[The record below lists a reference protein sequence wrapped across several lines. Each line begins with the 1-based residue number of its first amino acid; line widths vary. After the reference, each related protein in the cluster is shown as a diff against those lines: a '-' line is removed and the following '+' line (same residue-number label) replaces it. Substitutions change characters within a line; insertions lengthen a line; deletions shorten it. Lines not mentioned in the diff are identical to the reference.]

1 MERSNRDDISK
12 QKGYRKDYSLL
23 AVISAA
29 AAVFAWLVASAV
41 AQSLHDRELE
51 IARLYWNG
59 YAKLYAEQ
67 NNGELTGLS
76 ERLQKDRYMFGYH
89 QRLSVIFYDP
99 DGKTIAAAIH
109 NDINIEALK
118 EGLDQQMRQSG
129 KMSIL
134 SNGKIAGYIVV
145 FLEQPLFLRLLAG
158 LFSGLSA
165 ISVIAAGLFVIRRSR
180 AAFEKARLETASL
193 LYRQMTDEDIK
204 EALAAEILQSESRKF
219 SHSEYTVRIALQSA
233 AEQLERMN
241 KLETVRR
248 TMVADI
254 AHELRTPIAVMRSQ
268 LEHAIS
274 DNVPL
279 PVEKAAKLHDETLR
293 LTKLVRDLQVLAL
306 AESGNLPLSKSW
318 FSLTVLVSQVVETL
332 ALEAEEREIKTDMK
346 SPHELMI
353 YADESRIRQ
362 MIINLTGNALEHARS
377 SVRII
382 LGIDESKTMVHIAV
396 QDDGMGMEEEEL
408 SRVFDRFYR
417 GKRNNKSKSGSSGLG
432 LGLAIVREFAHAH
445 RGTVE
450 VSSRYGEGTRF
461 FVELPIMND

>member
-1 MERSNRDDISK
+1 MERSNRDGISK
-12 QKGYRKDYSLL
+12 QKGYRKGYSLI

-29 AAVFAWLVASAV
+29 AAVFAWFVASAA

-76 ERLQKDRYMFGYH
+76 ERLQKDQYMFGSN
-89 QRLSVIFYDP
+89 QRISVIFYDP
-99 DGKTIAAAIH
+99 DGKTPVAATQNGIY
-109 NDINIEALK
+109 IEAA
-118 EGLDQQMRQSG
+118 EGLEQQLRHLD
-129 KMSIL
+129 KMSVL
-134 SNGKIAGYIVV
+134 SDGKITGYIAVY
-145 FLEQPLFLRLLAG
+145 LEQSLYLRLLAG
-158 LFSGLSA
+158 LFTGSSA
-165 ISVIAAGLFVIRRSR
+165 VSVIVAGFIVIRRSK
-180 AAFEKARLETASL
+180 AAFDKARLETASL
-193 LYRQMTDEDIK
+193 LYRQMTDKDIK
-204 EALAAEILQSESRKF
+204 EALVAEILQSESRKL
-219 SHSEYTVRIALQSA
+219 SHSECAVRVALQSA
-233 AEQLERMN
+233 AEQLERIN

-279 PVEKAAKLHDETLR
+279 PVEKAARLHDETLR

-306 AESGNLPLSKSW
+306 AESGNLPLAKSW
-318 FSLTVLVSQVVETL
+318 FSLTEVVSQVVETL
-332 ALEAEEREIKTDMK
+332 ALEAEERAIKTDMK

-382 LGIDESKTMVHIAV
+382 IGINESKTMVHIVV

-408 SRVFDRFYR
+408 GRVFDRFYR

-432 LGLAIVREFAHAH
+432 LGLAIAREFAHAH

-450 VSSRYGEGTRF
+450 VASRYGEGTRF